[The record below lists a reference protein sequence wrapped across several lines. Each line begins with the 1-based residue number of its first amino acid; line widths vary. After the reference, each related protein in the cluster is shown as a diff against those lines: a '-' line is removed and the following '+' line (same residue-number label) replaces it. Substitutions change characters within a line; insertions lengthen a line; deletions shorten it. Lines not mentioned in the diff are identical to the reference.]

1 MTREE
6 IELLV
11 DLYAED
17 ELPEEAR
24 ARLEQAAAQDPELER
39 DMESLRQVVELLKSD
54 PGAAFT
60 PETHQRILMRMYAR
74 GMDPAPRREPAAYL
88 QYTLS
93 IAS

>member
-1 MTREE
+1 LTREE

-24 ARLEQAAAQDPELER
+24 ARLEQAAAEDPALER
-39 DMESLRQVVELLKSD
+39 DMQSLRQVVELLRSD

-60 PETHQRILMRMYAR
+60 PETHQRILMRMYAH
-74 GMDPAPRREPAAYL
+74 GIDPAPRREPAAYL